1 MNYAPPEIVLV
12 SGGAI
17 LFERCKHAISFYKAE
32 IFEKQKGLK
41 KSIAIFLL
49 TCYTNSI

>member
-41 KSIAIFLL
+41 KIHCNFPFDML
-49 TCYTNSI
+49 Y